1 MFQKW
6 DMGFEKYLSFLQ
18 CYERI
23 RGRFQQLFYRL
34 KWYSIFSKCDSL
46 FRFDFVWFYWI
57 IYLLTWIMKVDFLQ
71 ITRLSP
77 TSFNISLPRKTQITP
92 RYAKPQKKKNIKTKC
107 LHSNIKLNIHF
118 WLNRCNGTV
127 FIYLHSTYYNSSPKA
142 IVI

>member
-1 MFQKW
+1 MKEFVE
-6 DMGFEKYLSFLQ
+6 GFSSFFIVWNDIPFSVSVILSLDL
-18 CYERI
+18 I
-23 RGRFQQLFYRL
+23 L
-34 KWYSIFSKCDSL
+34 
-46 FRFDFVWFYWI
+46 FDFIGF
-57 IYLLTWIMKVDFLQ
+57 YLLTWIMKVDFLQ